1 MDMFLHY
8 FTLSMCWWFFIWTF
22 PFMFF
27 MYRYGIGSD
36 RSKDVDEVI
45 GNLSSD
51 PDKFKIKYWYCIYP
65 HVSSGLFWI
74 YALFYPLVR
83 HRGKNRTLKFDIVM
97 WLNFLFYFDFVT
109 TYPLGKLGYL
119 NYFR

>member
-1 MDMFLHY
+1 MNEFIYYVMGIGFAWMFIWAIPAMFFLH
-8 FTLSMCWWFFIWTF
+8 
-22 PFMFF
+22 
-27 MYRYGIGSD
+27 RYGFGSN
-36 RSKDVDEVI
+36 RLKYVNELI

-65 HVSSGLFWI
+65 HASGGLFWI

-109 TYPLGKLGYL
+109 TYPLMKLGY
-119 NYFR
+119 